1 MYMYTYLEMMVQTY
15 KMMAHDSGVDFDFSC
30 ALFPLISGNHDLSLL
45 FPAMLFSQITAQTHR
60 TTAYDSG
67 VIEFEK

>member
-30 ALFPLISGNHDLSLL
+30 ALFPLICGNHDLPLL
-45 FPAMLFSQITAQTHR
+45 FPAILFFTGNSTDVQN
-60 TTAYDSG
+60 DG
-67 VIEFEK
+67 V